1 MITKSQLEAI
11 DKWFTGYCKHWICSL
26 TNIIKK
32 FDLKCSPSTLCC
44 ALTKHG
50 FHMQTPKMK
59 EWLLLKVKAQRL
71 AFAKLYKGKK
81 KQFWRRDIYTDESTP
96 NTRILRRLKLWQRK
110 RDRHCL
116 DCIQFKFHLGRKS
129 FMAQGAIGF
138 KFKSRLIIL
147 TLEKDSKGFNQKA
160 YERQILRGELG
171 NIAKREKVSSKRH
184 GFFRVEDNSKV
195 YKRKDYER
203 QPRIMQL

>member
-1 MITKSQLEAI
+1 VESARWSTRQAAAEVGVAQSTAKNWLYKDTHRRTGKHRLGRPPIITKSQLEAI

-129 FMAQGAIGF
+129 FMA
-138 KFKSRLIIL
+138 
-147 TLEKDSKGFNQKA
+147 
-160 YERQILRGELG
+160 
-171 NIAKREKVSSKRH
+171 
-184 GFFRVEDNSKV
+184 
-195 YKRKDYER
+195 
-203 QPRIMQL
+203 